1 MMKTE
6 QDLTFNENKQG
17 CENKQKFTLLK
28 DETTTVNGKTLY
40 RIKYLMDI
48 PDTNVK
54 AGTIG
59 GWLESENNL
68 SQEGRCCVLDNAV
81 VMDNA
86 VVKGE
91 FVTVSGIATINGNAI
106 VEGYATTIKD
116 SAHISDNAK
125 VVDSICKHTSC
136 VCGDSEVINSMC
148 QEGAFI
154 AGKTFI
160 KNCVITGYVKN
171 VKMIKVAPPRHIQER
186 CVNIK

>member
-91 FVTVSGIATINGNAI
+91 FVTVSGIATINCNAI

-125 VVDSICKHTSC
+125 VVDSICEHTSC

-171 VKMIKVAPPRHIQER
+171 VKMIKVAPPRHIQEK

>member
-1 MMKTE
+1 MTKI
-6 QDLTFNENKQG
+6 NENKQG

-48 PDTNVK
+48 PHANVK

-59 GWLESENNL
+59 GWLESESNL
-68 SQEGRCCVLDNAV
+68 SQKGQCCVLDNAV

-86 VVKGE
+86 VVRGE
-91 FVTVSGIATINGNAI
+91 FVTVSGIATIDCNAI
-106 VEGYATTIKD
+106 VEGYATTIKH
-116 SAHISDNAK
+116 STLISDNAK
-125 VVDSICKHTSC
+125 VVNSICEHTSC

-171 VKMIKVAPPRHIQER
+171 VEMIKVAPPRHIQQKYE
-186 CVNIK
+186 NNK